1 MLLIGH
7 RGAPAEAPE
16 NTLTSFDAAL
26 RAGVDGLE
34 LDLRLTADGAIVV
47 SHDDDLV
54 KRWGVRLRISEATLD
69 EVRAVG
75 EVPTAREVLERYAGR
90 TRLYLE
96 CKGIFEIGRFVS
108 AEPVV
113 RALAPLLVGVP
124 DVTVSSF
131 DPFAVSAARALG
143 VAAVGVGC
151 AEMFDPHAVIDA
163 AGNAGY
169 GEVHPA
175 DPIVDASVAEHAA
188 RLGVR
193 LMVWTVNDP
202 ARAAVLRDLGVA
214 GIFSDDPRALRAAGV

>member
-16 NTLTSFDAAL
+16 NTLASFDAAL
-26 RAGVDGLE
+26 EAGVDGLE
-34 LDLRLTADGAIVV
+34 LDLRITADGAMVV
-47 SHDDDLV
+47 SHDDDLA
-54 KRWGVRLRISEATLD
+54 KRWGVHMRISEVTLR

-75 EVPTAREVLERYAGR
+75 EVPTAEEVLDRYAGR

-113 RALAPLLVGVP
+113 RALAPLLGDAP

-131 DPFAVSAARALG
+131 DPLAVSAARALG
-143 VAAVGVGC
+143 VAAVALGC
-151 AEMFDPHAVIDA
+151 AEMFDPHAVLDV
-163 AGNAGY
+163 AGSAGY

-188 RLGVR
+188 RLGVG
-193 LMVWTVNDP
+193 LVVWTVNEP
-202 ARAAVLRDLGVA
+202 ARAAMLRDLGVV
-214 GIFSDDPRALRAAGV
+214 GIFSDDPRAMRAAGV